1 MFTVY
6 RNYSVEIIGSCVR
19 LFSDGAVVYKKAA
32 TSKHSDVL
40 QEDLQRINEWC
51 GSWQLSL
58 NVEKCNIMRIH
69 RGRNPLQYDYAIGG
83 KSLEAVTKVK
93 YLGVTI
99 RSDLK
104 WNDHIKQIVGKAGAR
119 LRFIGRI
126 LKKCNSSTKEVAYKT
141 LVRPILEYC
150 SSVWDPY
157 QVGLIEEIDMIQR
170 RAARF
175 VMGTFS
181 RQRCSTREANTT
193 GKALYNTERFI
204 IEIPRE

>member
-1 MFTVY
+1 M
-6 RNYSVEIIGSCVR
+6 
-19 LFSDGAVVYKKAA
+19 
-32 TSKHSDVL
+32 
-40 QEDLQRINEWC
+40 
-51 GSWQLSL
+51 
-58 NVEKCNIMRIH
+58 
-69 RGRNPLQYDYAIGG
+69 
-83 KSLEAVTKVK
+83 EAVTTVK

-181 RQRCSTREANTT
+181 RRESVTEMLNKLQWQTLQERRYTIRRGLLSKFRESTFREEMGNILLPPTYISRNDHKEKIREIRANTET
-193 GKALYNTERFI
+193 YKQSFF
-204 IEIPRE
+204 PRTVREWNREGGSR